1 MEFRQVI
8 RNKKLIIFANCL
20 KPQQGKMR
28 PHYLM
33 KVGMVEFSVDAV

>member
-20 KPQQGKMR
+20 NHNKEKMR
-28 PHYLM
+28 PQNLM